1 MSRQVLLV
9 GAGHAHMEALRQS
22 RRFAN
27 AGLSLTLIDPG
38 AFWYSGAATGVLSG
52 VLDPAAAR
60 VNPADMAGP
69 FLHVRQRVRSV
80 DPKSK
85 TVSLEDGLELS
96 YDVLSLNTGS
106 HIADT
111 PLLKAGAIPAKPV
124 SALAAL
130 RATVETAGG
139 RLRLAVAGAG
149 ATGLEIALSLASL
162 QRRLGARPQMVLAGP
177 ELLPGWP
184 DKARAL
190 ALEAMARCGVEYVP
204 QRVKDLSLGLI
215 HFGERKI
222 APVDILIAATGL
234 TANLPDGF
242 GQAQEGL
249 PVNEDLSWTEDASI
263 FAVGDCARI
272 LDHPRPKLGV
282 FGVRAAPVLIHN
294 LIQAA
299 AGRSARRRYT
309 PQSRWLSIL
318 DVGDGTGLARYG
330 DLAFQGKPAL
340 TLKRW
345 IDGRFLQRYRE
356 DT

>member
-1 MSRQVLLV
+1 MTRQVVLV

-22 RRFAN
+22 QRFAN
-27 AGLSLTLIDPG
+27 AGMTLTLIDPG

-52 VLDPAAAR
+52 ALAPTAAR
-60 VNPADMAGP
+60 LNPAEMAGP

-80 DPKSK
+80 NPEAK
-85 TVSLEDGLELS
+85 TVLLEDGLELG

-106 HIADT
+106 HIGET
-111 PLLKAGAIPAKPV
+111 PLLQAGAIPAKPV

-149 ATGLEIALSLASL
+149 ATGVEIALSLASL
-162 QRRLGARPQMVLAGP
+162 QRRLGAHPQMVLAGP

-184 DKARAL
+184 DKAREL
-190 ALEAMARCGVEYVP
+190 AREAMNRCGVEYVP
-204 QRVKDLSLGLI
+204 QRVKDLSMGLI

-222 APVDILIAATGL
+222 APVDILVAATGL
-234 TANLPDGF
+234 SANLPDGF
-242 GQAQEGL
+242 EDASDGL
-249 PVNEDLSWTEDASI
+249 PVKDDLSWTGHASV
-263 FAVGDCARI
+263 FAVGDCARMV
-272 LDHPRPKLGV
+272 DHPRPRLGV
-282 FGVRAAPVLIHN
+282 FGVRAAPILIQN
-294 LIQAA
+294 LINA
-299 AGRSARRRYT
+299 AGGRKARRRYT

-345 IDGRFLQRYRE
+345 LDGRFLQRYRE
-356 DT
+356 ES